1 MKNLLKLSLVA
12 IFAMVAASAS
22 AQKMGQI
29 DYQALIMQMPEMD
42 SVQIKLQVAQKDY
55 EDQLESLQ
63 VEINNKINDYQKAA
77 STLSDGV
84 KELKEGEITDLQT
97 RLQEYYQ
104 IVQEELAKVQASLMA
119 PVEERAHAA
128 IKKIAKA
135 NGIVVVFHSPS
146 VIYLDEDSIID
157 VMPLVKKE
165 LGIVD
170 KPNTTTTK

>member
-63 VEINNKINDYQKAA
+63 VEIKNKINDYQKAA

-84 KELKEGEITDLQT
+84 KQLKEREITDLQT

-104 IVQEELAKVQASLMA
+104 IVQE
-119 PVEERAHAA
+119 
-128 IKKIAKA
+128 
-135 NGIVVVFHSPS
+135 
-146 VIYLDEDSIID
+146 
-157 VMPLVKKE
+157 
-165 LGIVD
+165 
-170 KPNTTTTK
+170 